1 MAEKEKT
8 DFACE
13 KCGAQL
19 ERRHWGVAE
28 DLTTYQDLLTC
39 VDSQCNYS
47 KLVRC
52 IHKNLNQEKEEKKKE
67 G

>member
-13 KCGAQL
+13 KCGNAV
-19 ERRHWGVAE
+19 ERQHWGIAE
-28 DLTTYQDLLTC
+28 DLKTYEDLLTC
-39 VDSQCNYS
+39 VDPKCDYHR
-47 KLVRC
+47 LVRC
-52 IHKNLNQEKEEKKKE
+52 SHKNLSQEKKE

>member
-13 KCGAQL
+13 KCGNAI
-19 ERRHWGVAE
+19 ERQHWGVAE
-28 DLTTYQDLLTC
+28 NLTTYQDMLTC
-39 VDSQCNYS
+39 ADPICDYH
-47 KLVRC
+47 KLVKC
-52 IHKNLNQEKEEKKKE
+52 IHKNLNQEKDKIKE